1 MGQMGA
7 NSISGVTQNPF
18 VEESSLMGGGGMSL
32 VAPNFVSDCFFLAHI
47 LIQMVNEK
55 KMERHYEQLAKAHN
69 EAIKNKDW

>member
-1 MGQMGA
+1 M
-7 NSISGVTQNPF
+7 T
-18 VEESSLMGGGGMSL
+18 L

-55 KMERHYEQLAKAHN
+55 KMERHYEQLAKQHN